1 MSIQLTEDYALHLG
15 VSLTSLIEEKE
26 KQGFRE
32 INRYQHPA
40 VGTVIIMEQDY
51 SLAS

>member
-1 MSIQLTEDYALHLG
+1 MSIQLTEDYALQLG
-15 VSLTSLIEEKE
+15 VSLSSLIEEKE